1 MRFASLGSGSRGNA
15 MLVEAGSTCLMVDCG
30 FSITET
36 EKRLARL
43 GRCPQDLAAILVTHE
58 HGDHLRGV
66 APFARRHGI
75 PVWMTHGTAAAL
87 PSDTAVKQLQ
97 TIAGYG
103 DFRVGDLHIQPY
115 PVPHDAR
122 EPCQFLFRSDHHRL
136 GLLTDCGSLTPHILA
151 TLQGCDALVLEF
163 NHDPQMLAAGSY
175 PPALKR
181 RVGGDY
187 GHLNNFQARRLLDQ
201 LELGPLQ
208 HLVAAH
214 LSEKNNAPERVRE
227 QLETLGDSLE
237 YSLACQDGGFAWRS
251 LE

>member
-15 MLVEAGSTCLMVDCG
+15 MLVEAGSTCVMVDCG
-30 FSITET
+30 FSISET
-36 EKRLARL
+36 EKRLTRL
-43 GRCPQDLAAILVTHE
+43 GRRPEDLSAILVTHE
-58 HGDHLRGV
+58 HGDHIRGV

-87 PSDTAVKQLQ
+87 PPDAVLRELQ
-97 TIAGYG
+97 PIAGYA
-103 DFRVGDLHIQPY
+103 DFRVGDLHVQPY

-122 EPCQFLFRSDHHRL
+122 EPCQFLFRGDRHRL

-163 NHDPQMLAAGSY
+163 NHDPEMLAAGSY

-187 GHLNNFQARRLLDQ
+187 GHLNNQQARRLLDQ
-201 LELGPLQ
+201 LEPGSLQ
-208 HLVAAH
+208 QLVAAH
-214 LSEKNNAPERVRE
+214 LSEKNNAPERVHAE
-227 QLETLGDSLE
+227 LAPFGDGLD
-237 YSLACQDGGFAWRS
+237 YSLACQNGGFDWRV

>member
-30 FSITET
+30 FSIAET
-36 EKRLARL
+36 VRRLARL
-43 GRCPQDLAAILVTHE
+43 GRGPEDLSALLVTHE
-58 HGDHLRGV
+58 HADHIRGV
-66 APFARRHGI
+66 VPFARRYGI

-87 PSDTAVKQLQ
+87 PERASPSLHA
-97 TIAGYG
+97 IAGYT
-103 DFRVGDLHIQPY
+103 DFRIGDLRIQPY

-122 EPCQFLFRSDHHRL
+122 EPCQFLFHSTHHRL
-136 GLLTDCGSLTPHILA
+136 GLLTDCGSLTPHIVS
-151 TLQGCDALVLEF
+151 TLQDCDAPVLEF

-187 GHLNNFQARRLLDQ
+187 GHLNNHQARRLLEQ
-201 LELGPLQ
+201 IELGSLQ

-214 LSEKNNAPERVRE
+214 LSEKNNAPERVQE
-227 QLETLGDSLE
+227 QLAAFDGALD
-237 YSLACQDGGFAWRS
+237 YSLACQDGGFDWRT

>member
-15 MLVEAGSTCLMVDCG
+15 MLVETGSTCLMVDCG
-30 FSITET
+30 FSIAET
-36 EKRLARL
+36 VRRLARL
-43 GRCPQDLAAILVTHE
+43 GRSPEELSALLVTHE
-58 HGDHLRGV
+58 HSDHIRGV
-66 APFARRHGI
+66 LPFARRHGI

-87 PSDTAVKQLQ
+87 PEGELPPLHA
-97 TIAGYG
+97 IAGYA
-103 DFRVGDLHIQPY
+103 DFHVGDIHVQPY

-122 EPCQFLFRSDHHRL
+122 EPCQFLFHSGRHRL
-136 GLLTDCGSLTPHILA
+136 GLLTDCGSLTPHIVA

-163 NHDPQMLAAGSY
+163 NHDPEMLARGSY

-187 GHLNNFQARRLLDQ
+187 GHLNNHQACRLLEQ
-201 LELGPLQ
+201 IELGPLQ

-227 QLETLGDSLE
+227 RLDAFDGRLD
-237 YSLACQDGGFAWRS
+237 YSLACQDGGFDWRT

>member
-15 MLVEAGSTCLMVDCG
+15 MLVETGSTCVMVDCG

-36 EKRLARL
+36 EKRLARR
-43 GRCPQDLAAILVTHE
+43 GRSPEELSAILVTHE
-58 HGDHLRGV
+58 HSDHIRGV
-66 APFARRHGI
+66 LPFARRHGI

-87 PSDTAVKQLQ
+87 PEGELPPLHS
-97 TIAGYG
+97 IAGYT
-103 DFRVGDLHIQPY
+103 DFYVGDIHVQPY

-122 EPCQFLFRSDHHRL
+122 EPCQFLFHSGGHRL
-136 GLLTDCGSLTPHILA
+136 GLLTDCGSLTPHIIA

-163 NHDPQMLAAGSY
+163 NHDPEMLARGSY

-187 GHLNNFQARRLLDQ
+187 GHLNNHQARRLLEQ
-201 LELGPLQ
+201 IELGPLQ

-227 QLETLGDSLE
+227 QLDAFDGRLD
-237 YSLACQDGGFAWRS
+237 YSLACQDGGFDWRT